1 MTKEE
6 IYKEVE
12 KDLLTH
18 FDAKVLIPMY
28 ERLAVIIME
37 STIKAINYTHCCR
50 ELCDEERCSYTLNN
64 NSKMCDDCGKVFDQ
78 HNYLQR
84 MVIWLDF

>member
-18 FDAKVLIPMY
+18 FDAKVLMPMY

-37 STIKAINYTHCCR
+37 STIKAINYTHCCT
-50 ELCDEERCSYTLNN
+50 ELKPKQECYKSEEPCKYDCSGLCKE
-64 NSKMCDDCGKVFDQ
+64 SC
-78 HNYLQR
+78 
-84 MVIWLDF
+84 